1 MCVTLTVCVSK
12 ALLSILSVC
21 WLFFSRVFGFS
32 FYLEEEQMQGLF
44 RVHKEMK
51 QAVSLTRFFFYWLQ
65 IHTNGKFLQMYFR
78 KFVHFLF
85 ILVISALPILPFSR
99 DCKYFISFNLQN
111 SDSIDNRFSILS
123 FNVFWIIWKPFLLEK
138 MFAYLKFNM
147 KFLVNLS
154 GFIYL
159 SGKHTHQKFYTNP

>member
-51 QAVSLTRFFFYWLQ
+51 QAVSLTRFSFYWLQ

-85 ILVISALPILPFSR
+85 ILVISALPFSR
-99 DCKYFISFNLQN
+99 DCKYFISFNLEN
-111 SDSIDNRFSILS
+111 CDSIDNRFSILS
-123 FNVFWIIWKPFLLEK
+123 FNVFWIPENLFCVLRKK

-147 KFLVNLS
+147 KIL
-154 GFIYL
+154 G
-159 SGKHTHQKFYTNP
+159 

>member
-21 WLFFSRVFGFS
+21 WLSFSRVFGF
-32 FYLEEEQMQGLF
+32 YLEEEQIQGLF
-44 RVHKEMK
+44 RVLKEMK
-51 QAVSLTRFFFYWLQ
+51 QAVSLTRFSFYWLQ

-99 DCKYFISFNLQN
+99 DCKYFISFNLEN
-111 SDSIDNRFSILS
+111 CDSIDNRFSILS

-138 MFAYLKFNM
+138 MFAYLKFSM
-147 KFLVNLS
+147 KIL
-154 GFIYL
+154 G
-159 SGKHTHQKFYTNP
+159 